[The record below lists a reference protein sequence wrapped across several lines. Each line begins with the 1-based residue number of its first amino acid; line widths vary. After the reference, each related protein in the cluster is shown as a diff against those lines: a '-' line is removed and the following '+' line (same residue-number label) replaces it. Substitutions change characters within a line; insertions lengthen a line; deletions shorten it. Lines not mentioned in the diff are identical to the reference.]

1 LKHAAVVPNCSVFS
15 NGTNMVLQTQV
26 FEQPC
31 LSFGDNYSEKKD
43 DLNRL
48 NYIQRRQEDKGR
60 KGKKEV

>member
-1 LKHAAVVPNCSVFS
+1 MLQWCQTAMFSAMVPTWCCKPRFLNSHA
-15 NGTNMVLQTQV
+15 
-26 FEQPC
+26 

-60 KGKKEV
+60 KEKKEV

>member
-1 LKHAAVVPNCSVFS
+1 
-15 NGTNMVLQTQV
+15 MVLQTQV